1 MKFTGL
7 LLLALLLSVSA
18 CGTGAEQM
26 SVIGSERRD
35 GYECMLV
42 EYSGGLRS
50 YLLVPDC
57 ASAGSPRPGLVLL
70 HDHGA
75 RFDIGKEK
83 LVKPLAGVP
92 ENIRLSS
99 AQWARDNF
107 DGVYL
112 ADSLASLG
120 YVVIVPDMLY
130 WGERCSDAC
139 REWSRLKFAG
149 ADGLPEGS
157 RDGSAGD
164 RDRKTALD
172 SLKKVVYEGQRAVYD
187 SLMANGTV
195 WAEKTLV
202 EDAAAAALLRDLP
215 CVYKDRIAAL
225 GWSMGAHRAWMLA
238 GFCDFIVS
246 GVSVSWMTL
255 KETVTMPY
263 KASDFAMLVPELRAE
278 HDFPDIAH
286 LLAPRPYCFLSGRS
300 DRLFPEP
307 VVREAFSVM
316 QEIYREEGAE
326 GRLETVFFD
335 GGHHCGKPVQR
346 LVVDFL
352 EKTVPLR

>member
-1 MKFTGL
+1 MKMILRKIPAVL
-7 LLLALLLSVSA
+7 LLLVLSTAVYA
-18 CGTGAEQM
+18 AETHGM
-26 SVIGSERRD
+26 TVLEREDRGSYD
-35 GYECMLV
+35 CLLV
-42 EYSGGLRS
+42 EYAVPGNEKVRS
-50 YLLVPDC
+50 FLLLPHA
-57 ASAGSPRPGLVLL
+57 ASRENPCPGLVLL

-83 LVKPLAGVP
+83 LARPLPSAP
-92 ENIRLSS
+92 ENIRKSS
-99 AQWARDNF
+99 GQWVRANF
-107 DGVYL
+107 DGVYF

-120 YVVIVPDMLY
+120 YAVIVPDMLY
-130 WGERCSDAC
+130 WGGRSSELC
-139 REWSRLKFAG
+139 RRWSRMKFCG
-149 ADGLPEGS
+149 GEGDPDS
-157 RDGSAGD
+157 VR
-164 RDRKTALD
+164 TA
-172 SLKKVVYEGQRAVYD
+172 VYEGQRAGSD

-238 GFCDFIVS
+238 GLCDFIVS

-300 DRLFPEP
+300 DRLFPDP

>member
-1 MKFTGL
+1 MKMTFRKIPAVL
-7 LLLALLLSVSA
+7 LLLVLSTAVYA
-18 CGTGAEQM
+18 AETHGM
-26 SVIGSERRD
+26 TVLEREDRGSYD
-35 GYECMLV
+35 CLLV
-42 EYSGGLRS
+42 EYAVPGNEKVCSF
-50 YLLVPDC
+50 LLLPHA
-57 ASAGSPRPGLVLL
+57 ASRENPCPGLVLL

-83 LVKPLAGVP
+83 LARPLPSAP
-92 ENIRLSS
+92 ENIRKSS
-99 AQWARDNF
+99 GQWVRANF
-107 DGVYL
+107 DGVYF

-120 YVVIVPDMLY
+120 YAVIVPDMLY
-130 WGERCSDAC
+130 WGGRSSELC
-139 REWSRLKFAG
+139 RRWSRMKFCG
-149 ADGLPEGS
+149 VEGDPDS
-157 RDGSAGD
+157 VR
-164 RDRKTALD
+164 TA
-172 SLKKVVYEGQRAVYD
+172 VYEGQRAVYD

>member
-1 MKFTGL
+1 MKMILRKIPAVL
-7 LLLALLLSVSA
+7 LLLVLSTAVYA
-18 CGTGAEQM
+18 AETHGM
-26 SVIGSERRD
+26 TVLEREDRGSYD
-35 GYECMLV
+35 CLLV
-42 EYSGGLRS
+42 EYAVPGNEKVRS
-50 YLLVPDC
+50 FLLLPHA
-57 ASAGSPRPGLVLL
+57 ASRENPCPGLVLL

-83 LVKPLAGVP
+83 LARPLPSAP
-92 ENIRLSS
+92 ENIRKSS
-99 AQWARDNF
+99 GQWVRANF
-107 DGVYL
+107 DGVYF

-120 YVVIVPDMLY
+120 YAVIVPDMLY
-130 WGERCSDAC
+130 WGGRSSELC
-139 REWSRLKFAG
+139 RRWSRMKFCG
-149 ADGLPEGS
+149 GEGGPDS
-157 RDGSAGD
+157 VR
-164 RDRKTALD
+164 TA
-172 SLKKVVYEGQRAVYD
+172 VYEGQRAVYD

>member
-1 MKFTGL
+1 MKMILRKIPAVL
-7 LLLALLLSVSA
+7 LLLVLSTAVYA
-18 CGTGAEQM
+18 AETHGM
-26 SVIGSERRD
+26 TVLEREDRGSYD
-35 GYECMLV
+35 CLLV
-42 EYSGGLRS
+42 EYAVPGNEKVRS
-50 YLLVPDC
+50 FLLLPHA
-57 ASAGSPRPGLVLL
+57 ASRENPCPGLVLL

-83 LVKPLAGVP
+83 LARPLPSAP
-92 ENIRLSS
+92 ENIRKSS
-99 AQWARDNF
+99 GQWVRANF
-107 DGVYL
+107 DGVYF

-120 YVVIVPDMLY
+120 YAVIVPDMLY
-130 WGERCSDAC
+130 WGGRSSELCHR
-139 REWSRLKFAG
+139 WSRMKFCG
-149 ADGLPEGS
+149 GG
-157 RDGSAGD
+157 GD
-164 RDRKTALD
+164 PDSVRTA
-172 SLKKVVYEGQRAVYD
+172 VYEGQRAVYD

>member
-1 MKFTGL
+1 MKFCGGEGDPD
-7 LLLALLLSVSA
+7 SV
-18 CGTGAEQM
+18 
-26 SVIGSERRD
+26 R
-35 GYECMLV
+35 
-42 EYSGGLRS
+42 
-50 YLLVPDC
+50 
-57 ASAGSPRPGLVLL
+57 
-70 HDHGA
+70 
-75 RFDIGKEK
+75 
-83 LVKPLAGVP
+83 
-92 ENIRLSS
+92 
-99 AQWARDNF
+99 
-107 DGVYL
+107 
-112 ADSLASLG
+112 
-120 YVVIVPDMLY
+120 
-130 WGERCSDAC
+130 
-139 REWSRLKFAG
+139 
-149 ADGLPEGS
+149 
-157 RDGSAGD
+157 
-164 RDRKTALD
+164 TA
-172 SLKKVVYEGQRAVYD
+172 VYEGQRAVYD